1 MGKNICKIKVEK
13 LSAEYR
19 TATED
24 LMKKQ
29 CYVQGLLDEMVRNIE
44 RFYGRFEGRWC
55 RDYFIK
61 ELDCEYPSRIIKTEV
76 ESWMDTIH
84 LVIYVGMNPSWV
96 SVCANCTQKEKS
108 LLREARDIWDKSL
121 RCNSFIEAKKY
132 IEIANELR
140 PLKNDLE
147 ITNCLHF
154 YIELEDIYE
163 NCTICRD
170 DLLIQTQKK
179 RNVTLRSFN
188 IRNIIKEYV

>member
-1 MGKNICKIKVEK
+1 M
-13 LSAEYR
+13 
-19 TATED
+19 
-24 LMKKQ
+24 
-29 CYVQGLLDEMVRNIE
+29 
-44 RFYGRFEGRWC
+44 
-55 RDYFIK
+55 
-61 ELDCEYPSRIIKTEV
+61 
-76 ESWMDTIH
+76 
-84 LVIYVGMNPSWV
+84 
-96 SVCANCTQKEKS
+96 
-108 LLREARDIWDKSL
+108 